1 MLEISLDHGK
11 LYKLLHMAS
20 NCTFNSRLDGIKD
33 LSKPKKAVSA
43 PLHWQQQFGLLTQR
57 RSMETI
63 LRTQQKCWFI
73 RHVYLFPVFSC
84 PFLVSVGPP
93 ETQIVVFGRCTWE
106 PKSYFPFQS
115 CFMCWGASPVKSVH
129 LCGHHFSNY
138 SPLTSR
144 HLDNLAYCIIFV
156 FHHSYYCL
164 ENPISYSRNTQT
176 SPNQQQSAN
185 N

>member
-11 LYKLLHMAS
+11 LYKGLHMAS

-33 LSKPKKAVSA
+33 LSVPKKAVWTVDTTAVHGNDPADSA
-43 PLHWQQQFGLLTQR
+43 EMLIHQTRLPFSSLQLSFFGECGATRDSNCCFWQ
-57 RSMETI
+57 M
-63 LRTQQKCWFI
+63 
-73 RHVYLFPVFSC
+73 HVGTKELFSISKLFHV
-84 PFLVSVGPP
+84 LG
-93 ETQIVVFGRCTWE
+93 
-106 PKSYFPFQS
+106 
-115 CFMCWGASPVKSVH
+115 CFPVKSVH

>member
-63 LRTQQKCWFI
+63 LRTQQKC
-73 RHVYLFPVFSC
+73 
-84 PFLVSVGPP
+84 
-93 ETQIVVFGRCTWE
+93 
-106 PKSYFPFQS
+106 
-115 CFMCWGASPVKSVH
+115 
-129 LCGHHFSNY
+129 
-138 SPLTSR
+138 
-144 HLDNLAYCIIFV
+144 
-156 FHHSYYCL
+156 
-164 ENPISYSRNTQT
+164 
-176 SPNQQQSAN
+176 
-185 N
+185 